1 MTRSGLS
8 HLETVNDLLLY
19 RLGRAGSPVS
29 SLVVR
34 LCEGRHGVT
43 RREWRLIGQL
53 VLHPSLSPTELARLA
68 QLDKA
73 RTSRAIGSLVEKG
86 LARRSTLSGDR
97 RKAELEL
104 TDAGR
109 TLYEQLMPEVRA
121 LNRELLQ
128 ALDAEEVAL
137 LDALLS
143 RLQQRAE
150 EMVARHGD
158 QLPKTQRHMGGKGRI
173 RPAG

>member
-1 MTRSGLS
+1 MTPSGLS
-8 HLETVNDLLLY
+8 RLETVEQLPLY
-19 RLGRAGSPVS
+19 RLGRVGATAG

-34 LCEGRHGVT
+34 LCEGRHGIT

-86 LARRSTLSGDR
+86 LARRSALAGDR

-109 TLYEQLMPEVRA
+109 ALYEQLMPEVRA

-137 LDALLS
+137 LDVLLS

-150 EMVARHGD
+150 EMVAHHGD
-158 QLPKTQRHMGGKGRI
+158 QLPKTLRHLGGKGRR
-173 RPAG
+173 RPGA

>member
-1 MTRSGLS
+1 MSPNRLS
-8 HLETVNDLLLY
+8 QLETVNDLLLY
-19 RLGRAGSPVS
+19 RLGQVGSPVS

-34 LCEGRHGVT
+34 LCEGRHGIT

-53 VLHPSLSPTELARLA
+53 VLHPSLSPTELARLS

-86 LARRSTLSGDR
+86 LAQRSTLSGDR

-104 TDAGR
+104 TDVGR
-109 TLYEQLMPEVRA
+109 ALYEQLMPEVRA

-128 ALDAEEVAL
+128 ALDAEEIAQLDRL
-137 LDALLS
+137 LT

-150 EMVARHGD
+150 DMVARHGAS
-158 QLPKTQRHMGGKGRI
+158 LPKTQRHLGGRYRAASGL
-173 RPAG
+173 